1 MKSEIR
7 RIEDLT
13 GGEFSKQ
20 PIEPERIFR
29 EGEMGDRVLSVFVPL
44 RFRGLRRRDAERRRI
59 RQRRAAGVL
68 GRGRYEHGS
77 FAKNERSP
85 V

>member
-13 GGEFSKQ
+13 GGEHHKQ

-44 RFRGLRRRDAERRRI
+44 KFRGLRRRDAERRRI
-59 RQRRAAGVL
+59 RLRRAAGVL

>member
-44 RFRGLRRRDAERRRI
+44 KFRGLRRRDAERRRI
-59 RQRRAAGVL
+59 RQRRAAGVFGS
-68 GRGRYEHGS
+68 GRCEHGS